1 MTKIEL
7 SIILQKRLRQISDYI
22 VPEDVTEAIEDAERE
37 TGWSLPV
44 SGSFKEFWMINRSK
58 RHIYE
63 ILRTGNANK
72 FKVEGI
78 NLQHR
83 FDHFHKLIQEMDEKF
98 EAAVK
103 DNPAEFAGVD
113 TFKMFGTKVDA
124 GFAYD
129 EHGKDVTYGTD
140 NVVVFTPKETD

>member
-1 MTKIEL
+1 MTKNEL
-7 SIILQKRLRQISDYI
+7 SILLQKRLRQISDYI
-22 VPEDVTEAIEDAERE
+22 LPEDVIEGIEDAERE
-37 TGWSLPV
+37 TGWTLPV

-58 RHIYE
+58 RHVYE
-63 ILRTGNANK
+63 ILRTGNAHK

-83 FDHFHKLIQEMDEKF
+83 FDHYHKLIQEMDEKF
-98 EAAVK
+98 EAAVI

-129 EHGKDVTYGTD
+129 DHGKDVTYD
-140 NVVVFTPKETD
+140 SDKVVIFTPKETD

>member
-1 MTKIEL
+1 MTKTEL
-7 SIILQKRLRQISDYI
+7 SIILQQRLRQISDYI

>member
-1 MTKIEL
+1 MTKTEL

-129 EHGKDVTYGTD
+129 EYGKDVTYGTD

>member
-1 MTKIEL
+1 MTKTEL
-7 SIILQKRLRQISDYI
+7 SIIVQKRLRQISDYI

-37 TGWSLPV
+37 TGWTLPV

-58 RHIYE
+58 RHVYE
-63 ILRTGNANK
+63 ILRTGNAHK

-83 FDHFHKLIQEMDEKF
+83 FDHYDKLIREMDEKF

-103 DNPAEFAGVD
+103 DNPADFAGVD
-113 TFKMFGTKVDA
+113 VFKMFGMKVDA
-124 GFAYD
+124 GFSYN
-129 EHGKDVTYGTD
+129 EHGKDITYD
-140 NVVVFTPKETD
+140 PDQLIEFSPKETD

>member
-1 MTKIEL
+1 MTKTEL

>member
-1 MTKIEL
+1 MTKNEL
-7 SIILQKRLRQISDYI
+7 SILLQKRLRQISDYI
-22 VPEDVTEAIEDAERE
+22 VPEDVIEGIEDAERE

-58 RHIYE
+58 RHVYE
-63 ILRTGNANK
+63 ILRTGNAHK

-83 FDHFHKLIQEMDEKF
+83 FDHYHKLIQEMDEKF
-98 EAAVK
+98 EAAVI

-129 EHGKDVTYGTD
+129 DYGKDVTYD
-140 NVVVFTPKETD
+140 SDKVVIFTPKETD